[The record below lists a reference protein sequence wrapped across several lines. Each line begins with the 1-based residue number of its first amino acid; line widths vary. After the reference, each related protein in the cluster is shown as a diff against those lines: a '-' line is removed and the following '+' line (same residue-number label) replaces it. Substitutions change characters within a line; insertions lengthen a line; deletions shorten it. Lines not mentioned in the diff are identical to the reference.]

1 MANDNGISQEEAAG
15 VNRRNLLKG
24 AVAAGVGVVAWS
36 SPSIT
41 SIGMTPAYAAAC
53 TGQKVSWFIG
63 SRNTS
68 CDCEVVVGG
77 ETVATY
83 VQYKQ
88 LQSDCGPLEMLPP
101 TNAGVP
107 TRWDPPNSGRYIEMN
122 WPDSGNCPPEDADG
136 QTVTKKGTGEDGSAT
151 VYISPLDTSEG
162 ELSFCSIRVE
172 VTRGQCDNIVD
183 VKYGVTD
190 WVGEGGGT
198 VKMPAVECQGGGNI
212 FTNVY
217 LQCSEDESCLTL

>member
-1 MANDNGISQEEAAG
+1 MVNENEISEEDRSG

-68 CDCEVVVGG
+68 CDCEEG
-77 ETVATY
+77 ENTY
-83 VQYKQ
+83 VNYKQ
-88 LQSDCGPLEMLPP
+88 LQGDCGPLEMLPP
-101 TNAGVP
+101 SNSGVP
-107 TRWDPPNSGRYIEMN
+107 TTWTPPGSGRSITMN
-122 WPDSGNCPPEDADG
+122 WPDNGNCPPG
-136 QTVTKKGTGEDGSAT
+136 TTKKGTAAPGTAT
-151 VYISPLDTSEG
+151 VVISPLDGGG

-172 VTRGQCDNIVD
+172 VTRGQCDNVVD
-183 VKYGVTD
+183 VKHGLTD
-190 WVGEGGGT
+190 WVDEGGGT
-198 VKMPAVECQGGGNI
+198 VDMPKIECQGGGNI